1 MTFFFFNVLVQYE
14 PLNCFYQEIHSFQ
27 NNQGWVIH
35 TMWCRFFQPMILQAF
50 HMPILLM
57 LLFVVRKKISF
68 ELKKKDKDFNSMAE
82 MTLVLLFGNL
92 NVKV

>member
-1 MTFFFFNVLVQYE
+1 
-14 PLNCFYQEIHSFQ
+14 
-27 NNQGWVIH
+27 
-35 TMWCRFFQPMILQAF
+35 
-50 HMPILLM
+50 MPILLM

-92 NVKV
+92 NVIV